1 MAIAYIRA
9 GLVLA
14 VLGLTAWGGW
24 TARAWLEDS
33 RELDQAKEERDR
45 AIERERAAEAKA
57 TAVETE
63 RAKIAGELEKE
74 RAKIHETTRP
84 IIKRIPVYV
93 DRGACTLSVDGVRD
107 LNAARGAIVPN
118 AERRVVGETY
128 SRRADP
134 GL

>member
-1 MAIAYIRA
+1 MISYIRA

-33 RELDQAKEERDR
+33 RELDQAKAERDK
-45 AIERERAAEAKA
+45 AIERERAAETKA
-57 TAVETE
+57 TEIEKE
-63 RAKIAGELEKE
+63 RARIAGDLEKE

>member
-1 MAIAYIRA
+1 MISYIRA
-9 GLVLA
+9 GLVLV

-33 RELDQAKEERDR
+33 RELDQAREERDK
-45 AIERERAAEAKA
+45 AIERERAAETRA
-57 TAVETE
+57 TEAEKI
-63 RAKIAGELEKE
+63 RGKIAGELEKE

-118 AERRVVGETY
+118 AERRIAGESIT
-128 SRRADP
+128 RRADP

>member
-1 MAIAYIRA
+1 MISYIRA
-9 GLVLA
+9 GLVLV

-33 RELDQAKEERDR
+33 RELDQAKAERDK
-45 AIERERAAEAKA
+45 AIERERAAETKA
-57 TAVETE
+57 TEVEKQ
-63 RAKIAGELEKE
+63 RAKIAGELAQE

-93 DRGACTLSVDGVRD
+93 DRGNCSLGVDGVRD

-118 AERRVVGETY
+118 AERRIAGESIT
-128 SRRADP
+128 RRADP